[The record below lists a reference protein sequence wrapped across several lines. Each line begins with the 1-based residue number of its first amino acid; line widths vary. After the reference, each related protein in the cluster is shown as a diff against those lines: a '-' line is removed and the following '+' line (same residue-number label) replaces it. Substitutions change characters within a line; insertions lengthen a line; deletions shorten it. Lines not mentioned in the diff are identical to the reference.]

1 MENDDQVNNYD
12 IPTGLPL
19 VVYSAFF
26 SNERRLFSSFIGDSL
41 ALTGYHFD
49 MMGQWTD
56 NDFNSIIIPA
66 DANALNNYFTSLLNS
81 HSGSFTF
88 HYRIKT
94 PQGEIRWLL
103 DKGIVTRSEGSLY
116 LQGTLIDIT
125 EQIRSQQEFTLR
137 ERRFKT
143 MTESISDLLWFIDAD
158 LSISYCSPSVSL
170 VLGYTREEFLA
181 LSLENLIEPTKL
193 DTFKQVID
201 LAKNPVN
208 DITQSGRSIDIRLK
222 KIDNSLIWT
231 HNSLSPLLRTDGSL
245 EGFICV
251 TRDIEKQKLSAQLLK
266 QSEQKTSAL
275 VKAIPDVYLI
285 LNNEGVIQ
293 DIKNSNVFFQ
303 SLGFSPVGKTYLE
316 VFDEPIAKRFEYI
329 LIHIKVTGS
338 TRFLEFEQRLE
349 GKAYSF
355 EARFVKIDEETS
367 LIVMRDITERKWVE
381 KVQDALL
388 RISQA
393 VGNTKNTDELYKTIH
408 QVISYLF
415 TAKNMFIAHY
425 NPTKATFSFP
435 YIVDEAENNIVTDD
449 KTEYSLGGKSCTEY
463 ILRNKV
469 PLLLNPA
476 DIDRLL
482 NDGEIQLVGPR
493 AVQWMGAPLMDTNDS
508 VIGVIA
514 LQTYDDSTTYTLED
528 LEILTFISTQ
538 IAISIQRKDYA
549 EKLAI
554 GKEYFETLISN
565 ISDGIVIIDSQGK
578 PLYSNLMAHKITG
591 YQQGDMTNVSA
602 FTLVNPKD
610 MVRILDLFK
619 QITHTEGKWI
629 NAEFKVRH
637 AEGHYITVE
646 AHAINLINHS
656 MIKGILI
663 NFRDI
668 SERKNSEAEIKKLS
682 LVVEKGQLAVVI
694 TNPDESVNYVN
705 PRFLE
710 ITGYASDEVIGS
722 KQFLHK
728 LQELNP
734 ESYSRIIES
743 ILHGETWRGEILTQK
758 KSGENYWEYSVITP
772 VQDKTGQLTQVIY
785 INEDLSEIKEKELKL
800 LESEKQLKLRNLEKD
815 RFFSIIAHD
824 LKSPF
829 TPLLGF
835 AQLLYEEI
843 DDLTKEEQVQY
854 AKNIYD
860 TSKSIYRLLENLLEW
875 SRSQIGQFTYNPVSF
890 DLSALIKDIIA
901 VYQPSARSK
910 KIQLSQISEES
921 TTVFADKAMTST
933 VLRNLISNALKFTP
947 ADGIVAVSYYPFED
961 KIKCSVSDTGVGISE
976 ADQEKLFK
984 LDSSFSLPGTDN
996 EKGTG
1001 LGLLLCKDLV
1011 EKQGGVLTL
1020 SSEIGGGSE
1029 FTFTLS
1035 SESQKSTP

>member
-1 MENDDQVNNYD
+1 LENDDQVNIYD

-19 VVYSAFF
+19 VVYSSFF

-56 NDFNSIIIPA
+56 NDFNSIIIPS
-66 DANALNNYFTSLLNS
+66 DGNALLNYFNSLLISNS
-81 HSGSFTF
+81 NNFSFS
-88 HYRIKT
+88 YRIKS

-116 LQGTLIDIT
+116 LQGSLIDIT
-125 EQIRSQQEFTLR
+125 EQIRSQQEFILR

-158 LSISYCSPSVSL
+158 FSISYCSPSVNL
-170 VLGYTREEFLA
+170 VLGYTREEFLG
-181 LSLENLIEPTKL
+181 LSLQKLIEPSKL
-193 DTFKQVID
+193 DAFKQFID
-201 LAKNPVN
+201 MAKNPEN
-208 DITQSGRSIDIRLK
+208 DNAQAGRSIDIRLK
-222 KIDNSLIWT
+222 KIDGSYIWT
-231 HNSLSPLLRTDGSL
+231 HNSLSPLLRTDGSF
-245 EGFICV
+245 EGIICV

-285 LNNEGVIQ
+285 LNKEGAIH
-293 DIKNSNVFFQ
+293 DIKNSNPYFQ
-303 SLGFSPVGKTYLE
+303 SLEFNPVGKSYAE
-316 VFDEPIAKRFEYI
+316 VFNEPIAKRFEYI

-338 TRFLEFEQRLE
+338 TRFLEFEQKLD
-349 GKAYSF
+349 GKSYSF

-367 LIVMRDITERKWVE
+367 LIVIRDITERKWVE

-393 VGNTKNTDELYKTIH
+393 VGTTKNTDELYKTIH

-415 TAKNMFIAHY
+415 SAKNMFIAHY
-425 NPTKATFSFP
+425 NPTNATFSFP
-435 YIVDEAENNIVTDD
+435 YVVDEEEQNVITDD

-463 ILRNKV
+463 ILRNKI
-469 PLLLNPA
+469 PILLNPE

-482 NDGEIQLVGPR
+482 NEGEIQLVGPR
-493 AVQWMGAPLMDTNDS
+493 AVQWMAAPLMDANDS

-514 LQTYDDSTTYTLED
+514 LQTYNESSTYTLED
-528 LEILTFISTQ
+528 LEILTFISSQ
-538 IAISIQRKDYA
+538 IAIAIQRKDYA

-565 ISDGIVIIDSQGK
+565 ISDGIVIIDSMGK
-578 PLYSNLMAHKITG
+578 PLYSNPVVHKITG
-591 YQQGDMTNVSA
+591 YKPGEMTNVSS

-610 MVRILDLFK
+610 MVRILALFK
-619 QITHTEGKWI
+619 QITHSEGKWI
-629 NAEFKVRH
+629 TAELKVRH
-637 AEGHYITVE
+637 AEGHYITIE
-646 AHAINLINHS
+646 ANAINLINHS
-656 MIKGILI
+656 MVKGILI

-668 SERKNSEAEIKKLS
+668 TERKNSEAEIKKLS

-710 ITGYASDEVIGS
+710 ITGYTSEEVIGS
-722 KQFLHK
+722 KQLLHK
-728 LQELNP
+728 FQELNP
-734 ESYSRIIES
+734 ESYPRIVES
-743 ILHGETWRGEILTQK
+743 ILRGETWRGEILTQK
-758 KSGENYWEYSVITP
+758 KNGENYWEYSVITP
-772 VQDKTGQLTQVIY
+772 VQDKVGILTQVIY

-829 TPLLGF
+829 SPLLGF

-854 AKNIYD
+854 AKSIYD

-875 SRSQIGQFTYNPVSF
+875 SRSQIGQFTYNPVPF
-890 DLSALIKDIIA
+890 DISTLIKDIIA
-901 VYQPSARSK
+901 VYLPSAQSK
-910 KIQLSQISEES
+910 SIQLSQISEDNLI
-921 TTVFADKAMTST
+921 VYADKAMTST
-933 VLRNLISNALKFTP
+933 VLRNLISNAIKFTP
-947 ADGIVAVSYYPFED
+947 ADGIIAVSYYPFD
-961 KIKCSVSDTGVGISE
+961 GQIRISVSDTGVGISE
-976 ADQEKLFK
+976 ADQLKLFK

-1011 EKQGGVLTL
+1011 EKQGGAL
-1020 SSEIGGGSE
+1020 SITSEIGRGSE

-1035 SESQKSTP
+1035 SVQEKATS